1 MSFVLQAPVPMYG
14 LLFPDNLKKNPH
26 HFVDFV
32 GTKLVMV
39 YYKHNVSI
47 ATTMRNL
54 ARLIDAPIH
63 TVFADF
69 VVMQRTVY
77 HTDQF
82 NGMYQIYQSS
92 ITLDMD
98 DSKKDELVL
107 QAIGRMEFQK
117 KATRST
123 ICLINDIALK
133 DMHKFAFFGLG
144 VFRSVMSVRRG
155 EAEALAAD
163 AMKELGG
170 AAAAGKRATEQ
181 NEETPKRASKQRKLY
196 VP

>member
-1 MSFVLQAPVPMYG
+1 MLQAPIPMYG
-14 LLFPDNLKKNPH
+14 LLFPDNLKKNPQQ
-26 HFVDFV
+26 FVDFA

-39 YYKHNVSI
+39 YNKHNVSI

-54 ARLIDAPIH
+54 ASLIDAPIH

-117 KATRST
+117 KPTRST
-123 ICLINDIALK
+123 ICLIHDIALK
-133 DMHKFAFFGLG
+133 DMEKFAFFGLG
-144 VFRSVMSVRRG
+144 MFRSVMKVRRG
-155 EAEALAAD
+155 EAEVLAAD

-170 AAAAGKRATEQ
+170 AAAPAAGKRATEQ
-181 NEETPKRASKQRKLY
+181 NEETPKRALKQRKLY